1 MIIREAASMEAPAI
15 AQAHAEAHWE
25 TYLPLLG
32 AATRRLEPGP
42 LELAWRRA
50 FLTGA
55 IVRVAEHN
63 DAIVGLGQIAG
74 ETLSDLYLR
83 ALWRRQGLGSRLL
96 VELLAEAGSRGV
108 ETVRFNVHS
117 ANAPAIAFY
126 ATFGAREVGRQ
137 LMRHPGGDWE
147 DFVFEMPTAL

>member
-1 MIIREAASMEAPAI
+1 MIIREATSAEAPAI

-25 TYLPLLG
+25 TYAPLLG
-32 AATRRLEPGP
+32 AATRRLDPGP

-55 IVRVAEHN
+55 IVRVAEHGES
-63 DAIVGLGQIAG
+63 IVGLGQIAG

-96 VELLAEAGSRGV
+96 VELLAEARARGV
-108 ETVRFNVHS
+108 EVVRFNVHS
-117 ANAPAIAFY
+117 ANAPAVGFY
-126 ATFGAREVGRQ
+126 EAFGAREVGRQ
-137 LMRHPGGDWE
+137 LMRHPDGDWE
-147 DFVFEMPTAL
+147 DFVFELPTAL

>member
-1 MIIREAASMEAPAI
+1 MIIREATSAEAPAI
-15 AQAHAEAHWE
+15 ALAHTEAHWE
-25 TYLPLLG
+25 TYAPLLG
-32 AATRRLEPGP
+32 AAARRLDPGP

-55 IVRVAEHN
+55 IVRVADNN

-96 VELLAEAGSRGV
+96 TELLATAQSRGV
-108 ETVRFNVHS
+108 RMVRFNVHS
-117 ANAPAIAFY
+117 ANAPAIGFY
-126 ATFGAREVGRQ
+126 ESFGARQIGRQ
-137 LMRHPGGDWE
+137 LMRHPDGDWE
-147 DFVFEMPTAL
+147 DFVFELSTAL